1 MSLNSIEV
9 FFTKLADYIRQV
21 FHVKVYSD
29 VDFSGLFVNT
39 LGKAVIY
46 CWNWT
51 RTVKSILDVQ
61 SSNLDVYIVFGDS
74 RRQELDTLSTL
85 QWMCSVCYGLEQS
98 DPGLVSSLP
107 SADQFSSLG

>member
-51 RTVKSILDVQ
+51 RTVKSILDIQ
-61 SSNLDVYIVFGDS
+61 SSNLDVCIVFGDS
-74 RRQELDTLSTL
+74 RRQELDISTT
-85 QWMCSVCYGLEQS
+85 QWIYLHLLCCPPLCVMVWNNLIR
-98 DPGLVSSLP
+98 
-107 SADQFSSLG
+107 A